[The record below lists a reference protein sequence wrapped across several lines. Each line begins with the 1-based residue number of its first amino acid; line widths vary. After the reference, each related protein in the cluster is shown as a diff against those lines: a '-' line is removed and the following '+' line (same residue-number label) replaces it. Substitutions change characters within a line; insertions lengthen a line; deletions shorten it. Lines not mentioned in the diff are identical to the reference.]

1 MLQSCPTLC
10 DSMDHG
16 PPGSS
21 VHGILQART
30 LDWTA
35 ISFSSDKAWS
45 EVSEMKLPSRVQ
57 LLATPWTIAYQA
69 PPSMGFSR
77 QEYWSGWPFPSPYL
91 YDDAYNVIREW
102 IFKRINPTNSNENTK
117 SFIHK
122 VAKII
127 KSNNKECWQGSWPIL
142 EKLGKQLWRMKC

>member
-1 MLQSCPTLC
+1 MPN
-10 DSMDHG
+10 
-16 PPGSS
+16 S
-21 VHGILQART
+21 V
-30 LDWTA
+30 
-35 ISFSSDKAWS
+35 
-45 EVSEMKLPSRVQ
+45 
-57 LLATPWTIAYQA
+57 TPWTMACQA

-77 QEYWSGWPFPSPYL
+77 QEHWTGLPFPSPVIKHEWSERNEVAQSCPTLGNPMDDSLPGSSVHGIFQARVLEWVAISFSIL
-91 YDDAYNVIREW
+91 YDGAYNVIREW